1 MREVVKSFDLRRFI
15 SLGGPSKPLEHLT
28 KPKSTHKIE
37 LGKEEE
43 WVPKGTRIRGLEFT
57 RIRESGSFG
66 ACGERV

>member
-28 KPKSTHKIE
+28 KPKSKYTIE

-43 WVPKGTRIRGLEFT
+43 WGPQRDPNQGIRVYT
-57 RIRESGSFG
+57 DS
-66 ACGERV
+66 